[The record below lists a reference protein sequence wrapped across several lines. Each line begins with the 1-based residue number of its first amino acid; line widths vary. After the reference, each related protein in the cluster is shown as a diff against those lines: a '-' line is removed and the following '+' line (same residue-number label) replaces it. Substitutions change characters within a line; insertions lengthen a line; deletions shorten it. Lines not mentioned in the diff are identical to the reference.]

1 MKSILWSFMWNLQN
15 HSCIKCSGFAPG
27 DEHMNICSL
36 GPVWYTTCFHVR
48 IKVVRCKM
56 LTGPL
61 LINQPM
67 GQEHLYQRF
76 YPCSVHFATQKW
88 MQLPNCSLNP
98 IRTHIK
104 IPWNSSLKF
113 IKTSGVFHVFHV
125 KAQQGVGNEARAADE
140 MHLLL
145 AQLPIWEA
153 LKDPGWIYPSEKK
166 RMYFLLWNK
175 NMYHPN
181 MSLSCSLVLYGFV
194 FYFLCVNSFGI
205 IQIWISLG
213 GYFRISTWLSLDALR
228 KRRFW
233 RSNGPMVSS
242 GVNH

>member
-56 LTGPL
+56 LTSPL

-76 YPCSVHFATQKW
+76 YPGSVHFATQKW

-104 IPWNSSLKF
+104 HIKIPWNSSLKF
-113 IKTSGVFHVFHV
+113 IKTSGVFHVFHA

-166 RMYFLLWNK
+166 RMIFCCEIKICIIPTWVYHVRWFCMVLCFIFCASIVLGSSKFEYLLAA
-175 NMYHPN
+175 
-181 MSLSCSLVLYGFV
+181 
-194 FYFLCVNSFGI
+194 
-205 IQIWISLG
+205 ISG
-213 GYFRISTWLSLDALR
+213 
-228 KRRFW
+228 
-233 RSNGPMVSS
+233 
-242 GVNH
+242 